1 MGFYKIKGSDLS
13 AVDEAA
19 ILESEGINVD
29 EYLQECVYIEFSQLP
44 DDKLKQFLESSECR
58 EMQEAGIIGKKTMVR
73 LSKAD
78 DLTRRVKMAAIQIG
92 KDKEDRLFKLWDKG
106 TQMAKDAE
114 EQLLQKYN
122 MMATKLARVGQKDYL
137 KSHKMASVYSRA

>member
-1 MGFYKIKGSDLS
+1 MGFYGRKGIELS

-19 ILESEGINVD
+19 LLESEGINVD
-29 EYLQECVYIEFSQLP
+29 EYLQECVFIEFSQLP
-44 DDKLKQFLESSECR
+44 DDKLKQFLESAECR
-58 EMQEAGIIGKKTMVR
+58 ELQEAGIIGKHTMVR

-92 KDKEDRLFKLWDKG
+92 KDKQDRLFKLWDKG

-114 EQLLQKYN
+114 EQMLQKYN
-122 MMATKLARVGQKDYL
+122 MMASKLARVGQKDYL
-137 KSHKMASVYSRA
+137 KTHKITAAYSRA